1 MNPWTCAT
9 LITIAGGLGGVIN
22 ALLTDNGFVLPT
34 RVHGVL
40 CPGFLTNI
48 IVGAFSA
55 FRLLGFL
62 RIWRFD

>member
-1 MNPWTCAT
+1 MDMRNAYYDCRWAWW
-9 LITIAGGLGGVIN
+9 VIN